1 MSTWCAERVFFQTWN
16 WEWSMSN
23 SGFFFVRFFKTQG
36 EKNSSPE
43 KTQKRFWCKNSTY
56 RSFFHQFPL
65 KTQPNR
71 AILPIWVEN
80 STGRSLIWYQSTF
93 SSCNKTLIEPCFWQ
107 LTSLKATFFSWTQG
121 LFSKLNDIFLKL
133 KEFCQNSTILKK
145 KLKEFASKLKLPEL
159 LSTIDHWKIAQKS
172 LF

>member
-1 MSTWCAERVFFQTWN
+1 MTPGSAVEQAFFCAFFQ
-16 WEWSMSN
+16 N
-23 SGFFFVRFFKTQG
+23 SRRKKLKPW
-36 EKNSSPE
+36 KNSR
-43 KTQKRFWCKNSTY
+43 QFWCKNSTY

-80 STGRSLIWYQSTF
+80 STGRSLIWYQSF

-107 LTSLKATFFSWTQG
+107 LTSLKATFFPE
-121 LFSKLNDIFLKL
+121 LKD
-133 KEFCQNSTILKK
+133 FFQNSMTFFLNSRNFVKTQRFWRK

-159 LSTIDHWKIAQKS
+159 LSTIDHWKIAQKKPD
-172 LF
+172 LIPTTY

>member
-1 MSTWCAERVFFQTWN
+1 M
-16 WEWSMSN
+16 
-23 SGFFFVRFFKTQG
+23 RFFKTQG
-36 EKNSSPE
+36 EKKLKPWKNSW
-43 KTQKRFWCKNSTY
+43 QFWCKNSTY

-80 STGRSLIWYQSTF
+80 STGRSLIWYQSF

-133 KEFCQNSTILKK
+133 KEFFQNSTILKK
-145 KLKEFASKLKLPEL
+145 KTQGICFKTQATGAFEHNWSLENRTKKKPEL
-159 LSTIDHWKIAQKS
+159 VSSLCWFFFRRDS
-172 LF
+172 LFKILSKN